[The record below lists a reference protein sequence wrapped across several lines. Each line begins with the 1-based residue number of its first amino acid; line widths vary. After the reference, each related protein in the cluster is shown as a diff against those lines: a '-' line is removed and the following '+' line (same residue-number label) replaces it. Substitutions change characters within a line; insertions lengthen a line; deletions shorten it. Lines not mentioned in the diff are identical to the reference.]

1 MAPIDLEHVHFRYPD
16 GFEALR
22 GVDLHIGAGEKVAL
36 VGPNGAGKSTLML
49 QLNGTL
55 RPAHGSVR
63 VAGLAVAK
71 DTIRR
76 VRAEVG
82 LVFQDPDDQLFSPT
96 VFDDVAFG
104 PLHMGLPADEVHRRV
119 ERALAAVGMAAF
131 AHRVPHRMSLGQ
143 RKRVALATVLS
154 MDPSILVFDEPS
166 AGLDPRGRREL
177 IRLLRSLDQTMLVST
192 HDMRLVAEVFP
203 RTVVMDDGLVVADGP
218 TGDDPGRRGAPRGAR
233 ARGPVGRR
241 PSRRSA
247 DPVDRRH
254 LERRQA
260 VRPAEQPRDERR
272 NPPAQEVEPAADAD
286 ARDGE
291 QRSAGRRPRR
301 SAASPRPAGPRRT
314 RASRARGTCRRAPG
328 RNGAGTRARAPWGR
342 DGAPSGRAARRA
354 RAGTGGCRTRPRRA
368 G

>member
-1 MAPIDLEHVHFRYPD
+1 MTTDPHVHEHAHDGAPPHVHPHAHDPAAPTALPADGEPARGTVDLEHVHFQYPD

-22 GVDLHIGAGEKVAL
+22 GVDLRIGAGEKVAL

-177 IRLLRSLDQTMLVST
+177 IGLLRTLDQTMLVST

-203 RTVVMDDGLVVADGP
+203 RIVVMDDGLVVADGP
-218 TGDDPGRRGAPRGAR
+218 TGEILADQALLEAHGLEAP
-233 ARGPVGRR
+233 
-241 PSRRSA
+241 
-247 DPVDRRH
+247 
-254 LERRQA
+254 
-260 VRPAEQPRDERR
+260 
-272 NPPAQEVEPAADAD
+272 
-286 ARDGE
+286 
-291 QRSAGRRPRR
+291 
-301 SAASPRPAGPRRT
+301 
-314 RASRARGTCRRAPG
+314 
-328 RNGAGTRARAPWGR
+328 
-342 DGAPSGRAARRA
+342 
-354 RAGTGGCRTRPRRA
+354 
-368 G
+368 

>member
-1 MAPIDLEHVHFRYPD
+1 MTPEAPDLQVHEHVHVHDDAGPHAHPHAHAPETPGSGEGAPGADARGTVELEHVHFRYPD
-16 GFEALR
+16 GFEALS
-22 GVDLHIGAGEKVAL
+22 GVDLRIAAGEKVAL

-55 RPAHGSVR
+55 RPEHGSVR
-63 VAGLAVAK
+63 VAGMAVGK

-76 VRAEVG
+76 VRSEVG

-177 IRLLRSLDQTMLVST
+177 IRLLRSLGQTMLVST

-203 RTVVMDDGLVVADGP
+203 RTVIVDGGTIVADGP
-218 TGDDPGRRGAPRGAR
+218 TDRIL
-233 ARGPVGRR
+233 
-241 PSRRSA
+241 A
-247 DPVDRRH
+247 DQAL
-254 LERRQA
+254 LEA
-260 VRPAEQPRDERR
+260 HGL
-272 NPPAQEVEPAADAD
+272 EVP
-286 ARDGE
+286 
-291 QRSAGRRPRR
+291 
-301 SAASPRPAGPRRT
+301 
-314 RASRARGTCRRAPG
+314 
-328 RNGAGTRARAPWGR
+328 
-342 DGAPSGRAARRA
+342 
-354 RAGTGGCRTRPRRA
+354 
-368 G
+368 

>member
-1 MAPIDLEHVHFRYPD
+1 VTPDPVPHVHEHVHPGAGAEAHVHEHVHAAGGLPGATASAAPDGERGTVALDHVHFRYPD

-22 GVDLHIGAGEKVAL
+22 GVDLHIADGEKVAL

-55 RPAHGSVR
+55 SPEHGSVR
-63 VAGLAVAK
+63 VAGLVVGK
-71 DTIRR
+71 LTIRR

-177 IRLLRSLDQTMLVST
+177 IGLLRALEQTLLVST
-192 HDMRLVAEVFP
+192 HDMRLVEEVFP
-203 RTVVMDDGLVVADGP
+203 RTVVVDGGVVVADGP
-218 TGDDPGRRGAPRGAR
+218 TDAILADEALLEAHGLEAP
-233 ARGPVGRR
+233 
-241 PSRRSA
+241 
-247 DPVDRRH
+247 
-254 LERRQA
+254 
-260 VRPAEQPRDERR
+260 
-272 NPPAQEVEPAADAD
+272 
-286 ARDGE
+286 
-291 QRSAGRRPRR
+291 
-301 SAASPRPAGPRRT
+301 
-314 RASRARGTCRRAPG
+314 
-328 RNGAGTRARAPWGR
+328 
-342 DGAPSGRAARRA
+342 
-354 RAGTGGCRTRPRRA
+354 
-368 G
+368 